1 MADQITSGR
10 KYQLC
15 IDFKIEI
22 KGVAKWQSFLYAV
35 TQEHSN
41 SKMRDPFFVKENSL
55 VARVAVYEVEARAA
69 E

>member
-1 MADQITSGR
+1 MAI
-10 KYQLC
+10 L
-15 IDFKIEI
+15 
-22 KGVAKWQSFLYAV
+22 LYAV